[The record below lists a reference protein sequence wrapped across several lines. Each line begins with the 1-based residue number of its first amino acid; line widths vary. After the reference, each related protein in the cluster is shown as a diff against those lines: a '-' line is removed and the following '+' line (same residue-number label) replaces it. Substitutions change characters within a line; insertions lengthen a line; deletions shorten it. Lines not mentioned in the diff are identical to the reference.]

1 FDLSEFKSVR
11 LMIASRENLNP
22 LACAGN
28 LIASQTRRSFRR
40 CQAEQSEATL
50 SLWAIVIRRFVPGL
64 HSTREDALVTADQ
77 SRQDSAGQ
85 LSRVSNL
92 SVQIHLTASFVEGG
106 RPLRSADR
114 QNQARSDQQGRTH
127 LWPVRP
133 LLKTADLQRH
143 SYLDRPSAVRTGF
156 LMSWGESGP
165 WNTSEGMYRRGG

>member
-1 FDLSEFKSVR
+1 
-11 LMIASRENLNP
+11 MIASRENLSP

-64 HSTREDALVTADQ
+64 HSTREDALVTAGQ

-106 RPLRSADR
+106 RPLRSADSQVPINREGPIFGQSGLCSKPPMSSAIPTSFGR
-114 QNQARSDQQGRTH
+114 QPFAPAS
-127 LWPVRP
+127 
-133 LLKTADLQRH
+133 
-143 SYLDRPSAVRTGF
+143 S
-156 LMSWGESGP
+156 
-165 WNTSEGMYRRGG
+165 